1 MSDRMVRSRRTRR
14 GPWRGLPALLLA
26 LAAAAL
32 AAPAAG
38 ALPDSAAVAPPAPAA
53 PDAGVVDVI
62 QVSGAITPITAEQ
75 VRGQIR
81 DSEKRG
87 SRALVLVMDTPGG
100 LESSMRSI
108 VKAILASDVPVIT
121 YVSPPG
127 SRAASAGLFIVTA
140 SHVAAMAPNTNLGAA
155 SPVQMGGP
163 MDTTLAKK
171 ATSDAAALIQ
181 GLAETR
187 GRNVEWN
194 VKAVRQAVSAAASE
208 AVTLHIVDFIA
219 LDLRDVLRQADGR
232 VVKLAGRADTLAV
245 AAAALNEIRPGWRHG
260 VLSWL
265 ADPNVAYIL
274 LTLGFY
280 GILFELQSPG
290 AILPGVAGAIFL
302 ILGFVALQTLPV
314 NLAGLLLMMLALVFF
329 ILEVKVQSSGILAV
343 GGAVS
348 FLIGSLIL
356 FQPGL
361 GGVFRVSLAVVL
373 GATVATVVFFLFVI
387 GKAVGAQRRKVTTG
401 AEGLVGEVGE
411 AVTVLGPRGQVRVHG
426 EIWQAVSA
434 QPVARGAAVEVVRV
448 RGLTLEVRARQ
459 QEGA

>member
-1 MSDRMVRSRRTRR
+1 MSYRMAISRRARHCLLY
-14 GPWRGLPALLLA
+14 GWALPLA
-26 LAAAAL
+26 LAAAGPAV
-32 AAPAAG
+32 PAAG
-38 ALPDSAAVAPPAPAA
+38 APADTPAA
-53 PDAGVVDVI
+53 RLRPASPGPGVVDVI
-62 QVSGAITPITAEQ
+62 QVNGAITPISAEQ
-75 VRGQIR
+75 IKGQIR
-81 DSEKRG
+81 DSEKHG
-87 SRALVLVMDTPGG
+87 ARALVLVMDTPGG

-155 SPVQMGGP
+155 SPVQIGGP

-401 AEGLVGEVGE
+401 AEGLVGEIGE